1 MISFILV
8 RLTISTDFYRGWWSA
23 FSIFKPKIIIQW
35 SSMVVNLHRRR
46 VRLWKQREVLL
57 SQRSLLW
64 SRHGNTRTPRNVEIC
79 RSGEMLRAQARE
91 GSWSVCRKYFNW
103 LQPRY
108 FIKYTIQYERVRFI
122 FLTLFCY
129 PYFSFANCLE
139 SDQGP
144 HQYLQYLRLHHR
156 HNQCHQLLISA
167 ITNICPLGNHTGV
180 WLWFNISVNHCH

>member
-8 RLTISTDFYRGWWSA
+8 WLTISTDFYWGWWSA
-23 FSIFKPKIIIQW
+23 FSIFRIIIIQW
-35 SSMVVNLHRRR
+35 SSMVLNLHRRR

-64 SRHGNTRTPRNVEIC
+64 SRHGNTDTKERWNLSFRWNAPS
-79 RSGEMLRAQARE
+79 SGQRGIMISLSKIFQLIATKILYQI
-91 GSWSVCRKYFNW
+91 YN
-103 LQPRY
+103 
-108 FIKYTIQYERVRFI
+108 TIWESKI
-122 FLTLFCY
+122 LTLFCF

-156 HNQCHQLLISA
+156 HNQCHQLLISE